1 MYILVLLNTYKH
13 NIRDFIIMIFLS
25 LIKNCIEMKIFVVL
39 LALISYV
46 LAAQKPNILFI
57 GINSIFKI

>member
-13 NIRDFIIMIFLS
+13 DIRDFIIMIFLS
-25 LIKNCIEMKIFVVL
+25 LIKNCVEMKIFVVL

-46 LAAQKPNILFI
+46 LTAQKPNILFI